1 MNEII
6 LKKNQ
11 IIELEIIDNGG
22 LGEGIG
28 KFNGNY
34 VVFVPKTII
43 GEIVEVQIIKIT
55 KTYAIGKLLKIIK
68 ASKYRTDPTCPVYGK
83 CGGCDLQHL
92 NYEHQLSIK
101 TNSVKNTLGRT
112 LKDIE
117 VMPCIASP
125 CIWAYRNK
133 MILPIRKEGIGF
145 YANFSHRVIPIL
157 NCSLH
162 DTWNE
167 ILIKCIKEFIDS
179 YKITLYDDTTHTGAL
194 KHVVARYIDNSLL
207 VTLVIN
213 ADKLKNIDKFAD
225 ILKRNFDSY
234 GLYININK
242 QHNNVI
248 LTEDIKYI
256 SGKKVHITEDFSVK
270 HEVSPLSFLQV
281 NREVQNLAYQQIL
294 DNIDSDS
301 IVIDA
306 FSGAGLLTA
315 IMSKKCK
322 HAYGIEIIKDAT
334 INADKLAIAN
344 NIENIT
350 NINGDCAIEL
360 PKLIQ
365 KLKGDKINVVLDPP
379 RKGCDEETIKS
390 ILESLPTKI
399 VYLSCNPA
407 TLARDLD
414 KLLIKYKI
422 DFIQPYD
429 MFPQTKHVETLVSL
443 SLKI

>member
-1 MNEII
+1 MNEVL

-28 KFNGNY
+28 KYNGNY

-43 GEIVEVQIIKIT
+43 GEVVEVQIIKVT
-55 KTYAIGKLLKIIK
+55 KSYAIGKLLKIIK
-68 ASKYRTDPTCPVYGK
+68 YSKFRTEPTCHVYGK
-83 CGGCDLQHL
+83 CGGCDLQHIEY
-92 NYEHQLSIK
+92 NHQLDIK
-101 TNSVKNTLGRT
+101 TNSVKSTLGRV
-112 LKDIE
+112 LGKLE
-117 VMPCIASP
+117 VNPCIASTN
-125 CIWAYRNK
+125 IWAYRNK
-133 MILPIRKEGIGF
+133 MILPVRKEGIGF
-145 YANFSHRVIPIL
+145 YANFSHRVIQIT
-157 NCSLH
+157 NCPLH
-162 DTWNE
+162 ASWNE
-167 ILIKCIKEFIDS
+167 TLIKCVKEFIETYNIS
-179 YKITLYDDTTHTGAL
+179 LYDDNSCKGIL

-213 ADKLKNIDKFAD
+213 ANKLEQIDKFAN
-225 ILKRNFDSY
+225 ILSTHFNNY

-242 QHNNVI
+242 ENNNVI
-248 LTEDIKYI
+248 LTENIKYI
-256 SGKKVHITEDFSVK
+256 AGIKLHIAEDFSIK

-281 NREVQNLAYQQIL
+281 NREIQNLAYQQIL
-294 DNIDSDS
+294 DNIDNDS

-334 INADKLAIAN
+334 INADKLAISN
-344 NIENIT
+344 NIENMT

-360 PKLIQ
+360 PKLIHS
-365 KLKGDKINVVLDPP
+365 LKGNKVNIVLDPP
-379 RKGCDEETIKS
+379 RKGCDEKTLEA
-390 ILESLPTKI
+390 ILTSLPTKI
-399 VYLSCNPA
+399 IYLSCNPA
-407 TLARDLD
+407 TLARDLN
-414 KLLIKYKI
+414 KLCSKYKI